1 MSSPTDSATTILSE
15 NPREVLSFSRI
26 LSYVVGA
33 VVLGILIA
41 GFWNYHL
48 VDGFGKEIIAG
59 GTIGDTSKLAGSYA
73 SHGSFFGVLFAAV
86 AGLAATFTAC
96 NCVVFAMLPGLACST
111 ENTGST
117 VQLTH
122 VAGAFLGGVLA
133 ICGLYGLTIGFLGPQ
148 GVEAL
153 NARAVR
159 LTQAQVVFT
168 TLGGIMVGWSLF
180 ELGLF
185 ERWVRPFSERT
196 RTFFAHPTTKAGLL
210 GVMVGLFAVGRPFPV
225 FRQFLSYA
233 AEAGSPL
240 YGAGVMMVQGAGQ
253 VLLMMLLFALLVWGA
268 GHRLSR
274 WARTKPYQPRLVS
287 GLALLIGGTFFI
299 YYWGLSLTLDIGFWG
314 YKLGWYAGQ
323 APT

>member
-1 MSSPTDSATTILSE
+1 MPSSADSAATILSE
-15 NPREVLSFSRI
+15 NPREVLPTRRI

-59 GTIGDTSKLAGSYA
+59 GTIGDTAELAGSYA
-73 SHGSFFGVLFAAV
+73 SRGSFFGVLFAAV

-111 ENTGST
+111 ENAGAT
-117 VQLTH
+117 VRLTH

-133 ICGLYGLTIGFLGPQ
+133 ICGLYGLVIGVLGPQ

-153 NARAVR
+153 NARSVR

-168 TLGGIMVGWSLF
+168 ALGSIMVGWSLF
-180 ELGLF
+180 ELGLL
-185 ERWVRPFSERT
+185 ERWSRTFSEGT
-196 RTFFAHPTTKAGLL
+196 RAFFAHPTMKAGLL
-210 GVMVGLFAVGRPFPV
+210 GGMVGLFAVGRPFPV

-253 VLLMMLLFALLVWGA
+253 VLLMMLLFALLIWGA
-268 GHRLSR
+268 GPRLSR
-274 WARTKPYQPRLVS
+274 WAQTKPYQPRLVS
-287 GLALLIGGTFFI
+287 GLALLVGGTFFI
-299 YYWGLSLTLDIGFWG
+299 YYWGLALPFDIGFWG

-323 APT
+323 VPT

>member
-1 MSSPTDSATTILSE
+1 MAASPASSTLSPE
-15 NPREVLSFSRI
+15 SPRQVHTASRL
-26 LSYVVGA
+26 LSYALGA

-59 GTIGDTSKLAGSYA
+59 GTIGDTAELAGSFA
-73 SHGSFFGVLFAAV
+73 SHGSVFGILFAAV

-111 ENTGST
+111 ENKGTS
-117 VQLTH
+117 VRLTH
-122 VAGAFLGGVLA
+122 VVGAFLGGVLA
-133 ICGLYGLTIGFLGPQ
+133 ISGLYGLVIGILGPQ

-153 NARAVR
+153 NARSVR

-168 TLGGIMVGWSLF
+168 GLGGIMVVWSLF
-180 ELGLF
+180 ELGLL
-185 ERWVRPFSERT
+185 ERWSQSLPERT
-196 RTFFAHPTTKAGLL
+196 RDFFAHPTTKAGLL
-210 GVMVGLFAVGRPFPV
+210 GTMVGLFAVGRPFPV

-233 AEAGSPL
+233 AEASSPL

-253 VLLMMLLFALLVWGA
+253 VLLMILLFALLIWGA

-274 WARTKPYQPRLVS
+274 WARTNPYQPRLVS
-287 GLALLIGGTFFI
+287 GLALLAGGTFFI
-299 YYWGLSLTLDIGFWG
+299 YYWGLSLTFDIGFWG

-323 APT
+323 VPT